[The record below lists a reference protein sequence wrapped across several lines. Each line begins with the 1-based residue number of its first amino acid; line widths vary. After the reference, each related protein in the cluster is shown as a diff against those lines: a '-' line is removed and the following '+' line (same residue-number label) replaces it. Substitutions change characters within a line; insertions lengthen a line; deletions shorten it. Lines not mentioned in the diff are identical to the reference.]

1 MFNEFVN
8 GRRKELGMSVDEL
21 VKISGIPK
29 GTISKITAGIN
40 TNPTLTTVMAICK
53 ALNCSLNDAVG
64 FETKPLNQPLTAKE
78 TKMLNFFRNFNDEGQ
93 EKALER
99 LSEMSELD
107 RYKKRADFEDERRE
121 A

>member
-21 VKISGIPK
+21 VKVSGVPK

-40 TNPTLTTVMAICK
+40 TNPTLTTVMSICK

-64 FETKPLNQPLTAKE
+64 FETNTDVPLLPDEKQILE
-78 TKMLNFFRNFNDEGQ
+78 YYRNFNEDGKKEAQKRLKEMAKLDE
-93 EKALER
+93 
-99 LSEMSELD
+99 
-107 RYKKRADFEDERRE
+107 YKKRADFEKERNE